1 MSNNLP
7 ENVFPI
13 KYAPTEESGNNKGEI
28 FWYANGHG
36 WYVSRWNLAYMPQT
50 THWTYMPQDLDIPSE
65 EELLRREAFSTWLK
79 GSVPIPALL
88 DGQQRELAWQAF
100 NAGREIGRP

>member
-13 KYAPTEESGNNKGEI
+13 SHAPNEESGNKKGQI
-28 FWYANGHG
+28 LWYANGHG
-36 WYVSRWNLAYMPQT
+36 WYISNWRLGFMSET
-50 THWTYMPQDLDIPSE
+50 THWTYMPEDLDIPSDE
-65 EELLRREAFSTWLK
+65 EVRKQEAFTVWRS
-79 GSVPIPALL
+79 GNVSFVMNE
-88 DGQQRELAWQAF
+88 RERSIAWQAF

>member
-13 KYAPTEESGNNKGEI
+13 SYAPTEESGNKKGEI
-28 FWYANGHG
+28 LWYANGFG
-36 WYVSRWNLAYMPQT
+36 WYMSRWNLGYMPQT
-50 THWTYMPQDLDIPSE
+50 THWTYMPEDLDIPSDE
-65 EELLRREAFSTWLK
+65 MKLKQEVFSVWRSGNVSFVMNERERS
-79 GSVPIPALL
+79 I
-88 DGQQRELAWQAF
+88 AWQAF